1 MSLLSLNGQSIQTGS
16 KNIFSYLTPLQM
28 LLRISHYRLF
38 KTAHHLQEKNMQT
51 RFQSILSTAL
61 ATALIL
67 ASSQAQAFCG
77 FFAGKADASLF
88 NEASQV
94 ILVRD
99 GKHTVISMLNDFKGP
114 LTDFALVV
122 PIPQVLEKG
131 QVRIGNKRLFDRL
144 DAYSAPRL
152 AEYHDPDPCPVGQQ
166 HYDLERSSDAV
177 MQTAPAAAS
186 KMERKKSD
194 KALGVTVED
203 SYTVGEYDIV
213 MLSAKQSDGLETWL
227 VSNGYKMPKGAAAAL
242 KPYVAQNMKFF
253 VAKVNLEEQS
263 KMGTQY
269 LRPLQFAFDS
279 EKFMLPIRLG
289 MINADPKKPQD
300 LIAYVLTKKGRV
312 ESQNYRTIKLPANEN
327 LPPAIKKDFNGFYKA
342 MFDHQAKQE
351 NHRVVFTEYFWDMGW
366 CDPCADD
373 PLSREEMQ
381 QAGVFWLDGDVD
393 LQNNSRNLKKI
404 RPMPAP
410 NGGAQNALLTRLHV
424 RYTPKTFPEDLMFV
438 QTADRQNWQ
447 TRYVVQNP
455 FEGSVQQCREKAA
468 SYSCENA
475 CQDYDEPRPYDYK
488 KPNSYPR
495 PNPQS
500 CIQACR
506 ENTRFAVDQARRYYE
521 TELPQRQQTELQTL
535 SRYTGWSMQEAQRF
549 IGGKPISASEKL
561 PINDSQPNN
570 KWWEKL
576 FNKDASKP

>member
-1 MSLLSLNGQSIQTGS
+1 
-16 KNIFSYLTPLQM
+16 
-28 LLRISHYRLF
+28 
-38 KTAHHLQEKNMQT
+38 MQT
-51 RFQSILSTAL
+51 RFNSTLISTLAAL
-61 ATALIL
+61 LLL

-122 PIPQVLEKG
+122 PVPQVLEKG
-131 QVRIGNKRLFDRL
+131 QVRIGDKRLFDRL

-152 AEYHDPDPCPVGQQ
+152 AEYHDPDPCPVGLQ

-213 MLSAKQSDGLETWL
+213 MLSAKQSNGLETWL
-227 VSNGYKMPKGAAAAL
+227 LTNGYKMPAGAAAAL

-253 VAKVNLEEQS
+253 VSKVNIEEQR
-263 KMGTQY
+263 KTGTQY

-312 ESQNYRTIKLPANEN
+312 ESANYRTVKLPANEN
-327 LPPAIKKDFNGFYKA
+327 LPPAIKKDFNNFYKS
-342 MFDHQAKQE
+342 MFDYQAKAE
-351 NHRVVFTEYFWDMGW
+351 DHRVVFTEYFWDMGW
-366 CDPCADD
+366 CDPCAAD
-373 PLSREEMQ
+373 PLSRTEMR
-381 QAGVFWLDGDVD
+381 QAGVFWQTGDDDG
-393 LQNNSRNLKKI
+393 S
-404 RPMPAP
+404 
-410 NGGAQNALLTRLHV
+410 GAQNALLTRLHV
-424 RYTPKTFPEDLMFV
+424 RYTPKNFPEDLMFV
-438 QTADRQNWQ
+438 QTADRENWQ
-447 TRYVVQNP
+447 TRYIVQNP
-455 FEGSVQQCREKAA
+455 FESNMQQCREKAA
-468 SYSCENA
+468 NYNCENA
-475 CQDYDEPRPYDYK
+475 CQGSDDGDWDDSEGRVYERGNKKMKPQREPVSRKPYI
-488 KPNSYPR
+488 N
-495 PNPQS
+495 NCIQS
-500 CIQACR
+500 CKANNR
-506 ENTRFAVDQARRYYE
+506 SAVEQARLYYE
-521 TELPQRQQTELQTL
+521 TNLPQRQQSELQTL
-535 SRYTGWSMQEAQRF
+535 SRYTGWSMQDAQRF
-549 IGGKPISASEKL
+549 IGGRPISASEKL
-561 PINDSQPNN
+561 PVNDSQP